1 MTWTYDAEDLNSNTA
16 SGKLN
21 IVRLLI
27 GDVNTDDQQLQDEE
41 ITFALAESGG
51 YYQAAAYCCRLL
63 ASKYA
68 RMVNTQLD
76 GALEAEYSD
85 RIKNY
90 NLLALQMQEFA
101 KRYGGKGLG
110 VSAGGIKIS
119 EVDLANADLNRVK
132 PSFNSGQFLNPY
144 SKRQYIPDYD

>member
-1 MTWTYDAEDLNSNTA
+1 MWTYDPDNLDNTTTA
-16 SGKLN
+16 GRLN

-27 GDVNTDDQQLQDEE
+27 GDVNTNDQQLQDEE
-41 ITFALAESGG
+41 ILFSLTEAVG

-90 NLLALQMQEFA
+90 NLLALQMQDFA

-110 VSAGGIKIS
+110 VSAGGIKVS
-119 EVDLANADLNRVK
+119 EIDLANSNTDRVK
-132 PSFNSGQFLNPY
+132 PAFNSGQFLNP
-144 SKRQYIPDYD
+144 SAKEQYIQDYD